1 MRRNI
6 HNMQKRRRVIVLLLF
21 MIISLTMKAQVF
33 MMDGDENYREP
44 ENPQVFAGLPEDYGA
59 GYDYYAPVGNGIM
72 VLVALG
78 GAYLAKKGKLKNSKI
93 NKKFNK

>member
-21 MIISLTMKAQVF
+21 MTMSLTMKAQVF

-44 ENPQVFAGLPEDYGA
+44 ENPQVFAGLPENYGL
-59 GYDYYAPVGNGIM
+59 GVDWYTPVGDGI
-72 VLVALG
+72 LLFAALG
-78 GAYLAKKGKLKNSKI
+78 GAYLLNKRKKSK
-93 NKKFNK
+93 

>member
-21 MIISLTMKAQVF
+21 MTMSLTMKAQVF

-44 ENPQVFAGLPEDYGA
+44 ENPQVFAGLPETYGL
-59 GYDYYAPVGNGIM
+59 GVDWYTPVGDGI
-72 VLVALG
+72 LLFAALG
-78 GAYLAKKGKLKNSKI
+78 GAYLLNKRKKSK
-93 NKKFNK
+93 

>member
-6 HNMQKRRRVIVLLLF
+6 YNKHNTRRAIVLLLF
-21 MIISLTMKAQVF
+21 MVMSLTMKAQVF
-33 MMDGDENYREP
+33 MIDGDENYREP
-44 ENPQVFAGLPEDYGA
+44 ENPQVFAGLPENYGA

-72 VLVALG
+72 VLTALG
-78 GAYLAKKGKLKNSKI
+78 GAYLAKKGKLKISKI

>member
-21 MIISLTMKAQVF
+21 MIMSLTMKAQVF

-44 ENPQVFAGLPEDYGA
+44 ENPQVFAGLPENYGLA
-59 GYDYYAPVGNGIM
+59 VDWYTPVGDGII
-72 VLVALG
+72 VLSVLG
-78 GAYLAKKGKLKNSKI
+78 GAYLLRKRKE
-93 NKKFNK
+93 NK